1 MVEVKTIEPKDLSE
15 HLTKELEVLLK
26 QHVSNFPVLDIKKLE
41 GIINSG
47 YSYVF
52 IAQNTEGKIV
62 GTVTLLHV
70 PKLDK
75 NYKTLIEDLVVDES
89 ERGKGIGKM
98 LMKAVETKARQ
109 LGAVEISLTSKPH
122 RVAANNLYK
131 SLGYKVYETNN
142 YKLVL

>member
-62 GTVTLLHV
+62 E
-70 PKLDK
+70 P
-75 NYKTLIEDLVVDES
+75 S
-89 ERGKGIGKM
+89 
-98 LMKAVETKARQ
+98 
-109 LGAVEISLTSKPH
+109 
-122 RVAANNLYK
+122 
-131 SLGYKVYETNN
+131 
-142 YKLVL
+142 